1 MAKSYWLMKSEPDVY
16 SIHDLEKD
24 GKTHWEGVRNY
35 QARNNMQK
43 MSIGDMVLFYHSRQD
58 PPGVAGIAEV
68 VAKAYPDHF
77 AFDKRSKYF
86 DAKSDTDKPRWF
98 MVDVAHV
105 ETFPEVVSLRHI
117 KDTPSMS
124 EMVLVK
130 NSRLSV
136 QPVRKSEFDRVV
148 KWGRG

>member
-16 SIHDLEKD
+16 SIQDLEKD
-24 GKTHWEGVRNY
+24 GRTCWEGVRNY

-43 MSIGDMVLFYHSRQD
+43 MAVGDAVLFYHSRQD
-58 PPGVAGIAEV
+58 PPGVAGLAEV
-68 VAKAYPDHF
+68 VAEAYVDHF

-86 DAKSDTDKPRWF
+86 DQKSSKDKPRWF
-98 MVDVAHV
+98 MVDVRHV
-105 ETFPEVVSLRHI
+105 ETFPEVVSLRRI
-117 KDTPSMS
+117 KDTKSLS
-124 EMVLVK
+124 DMVLVN

-136 QPVRKSEFDRVV
+136 QPVRKSEFDRIV

>member
-16 SIHDLEKD
+16 SVQDLEKD
-24 GKTHWEGVRNY
+24 GTTSWEGVRNY

-43 MSIGDMVLFYHSRQD
+43 MSVGDTVLFYHSRQD

-68 VAKAYPDHF
+68 VTEAYPDHF

-86 DAKSDTDKPRWF
+86 DAKSDKEKPRWF
-98 MVDVAHV
+98 MVDIAHV
-105 ETFPEVVSLRHI
+105 ETFPVVVSLKHI
-117 KDTPSMS
+117 KDTASMS
-124 EMVLVK
+124 EMVLVN

-136 QPVRKSEFDRVV
+136 QPVRKSEFDRIV